1 VQLKQLT
8 AAPQDKSVNTQP
20 LTTITNQQGKA
31 IMDLSLKHLPSV
43 FKSKEIKLSSISITI
58 MEAEEVAHN

>member
-20 LTTITNQQGKA
+20 LTTITNKQGKA
-31 IMDLSLKHLPSV
+31 IMDLSLKHLRSV
-43 FKSKEIKLSSISITI
+43 FKSKEIKSSSILITI
-58 MEAEEVAHN
+58 REAEEMAHN

>member
-8 AAPQDKSVNTQP
+8 AVPQDKSVNIQP
-20 LTTITNQQGKA
+20 LTTITNKQGKA

-43 FKSKEIKLSSISITI
+43 FKSKEIKSSSISITI
-58 MEAEEVAHN
+58 REVEEVAHS